1 MTGSITPVTP
11 VIDLYDLA
19 SRLLTLVVDGFSGR
33 GVTLPTTQYVSGGT
47 QFAYAGPQL
56 TVNVN
61 TITDGRAG
69 GGIPSGIDPYST
81 IQYVDMTVAI
91 VRNFPVEIP
100 KSAPQFKQIAAA
112 T

>member
-47 QFAYAGPQL
+47 QFAYDGPQI

-69 GGIPSGIDPYST
+69 GGIPAGIDRYST
-81 IQYVDMTVAI
+81 IQYGDTTVAI
-91 VRNFPVEIP
+91 VRSLPVEIHRSSQP
-100 KSAPQFKQIAAA
+100 
-112 T
+112 